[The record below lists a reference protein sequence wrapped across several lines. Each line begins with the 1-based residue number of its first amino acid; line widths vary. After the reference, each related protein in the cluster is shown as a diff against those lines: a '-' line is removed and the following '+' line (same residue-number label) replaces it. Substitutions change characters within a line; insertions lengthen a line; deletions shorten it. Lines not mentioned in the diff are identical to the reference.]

1 MDTNSRSMLGWA
13 RDNILII
20 FLVLICGV
28 IAMKQPRFLSAENLV
43 NVSTQIAINAFLA
56 TGMTFV
62 IITGGIDIGVG
73 SVAAFAGISATVII
87 NKFTEPSIFTCVV
100 VSLVVACSIGILC
113 GLFNGFMISRMN
125 VVPMIATLAMMSVA
139 RGMAYVV
146 TGGRP
151 IFNLP
156 STFTWIGNARIL
168 KTNLMPMGWLPI
180 IVIMMVV
187 VMLAAHLFLSKTV
200 IGRYI
205 YAVGSNEEVAF
216 LNGISVTGIKLLVYA
231 LSGMLSAL
239 GGVCIASKLNSGQPT
254 SALGYE
260 MFAIAAV
267 VLGGTS
273 LAGGKGGINK
283 TVIGVLT
290 IGILN
295 NGMNLM
301 KIPSF
306 WQTIVMGLII
316 LLAVVLDQ
324 SRYKKKN

>member
-1 MDTNSRSMLGWA
+1 
-13 RDNILII
+13 
-20 FLVLICGV
+20 VQ
-28 IAMKQPRFLSAENLV
+28 QPRFLSPENLI
-43 NVSTQIAINAFLA
+43 NVSSQIAINAFLA

-73 SVAAFAGISATVII
+73 SVAAFAGISATVVIGQ
-87 NKFTEPSIFTCVV
+87 FEDPSILTCVV
-100 VSLVVACSIGILC
+100 VSMLASGAIGALC
-113 GLFNGFMISRMN
+113 GLFNGVMIARMS

-146 TGGRP
+146 TGGKP

-156 STFTWIGNARIL
+156 SNFTWIGNARL
-168 KTNLMPMGWLPI
+168 FKTEGMPMGWLPV
-180 IVIMMVV
+180 IVIIMVA
-187 VMLAAHLFLSKTV
+187 VMLASHLFLSKTV
-200 IGRYI
+200 IGRHI
-205 YAVGSNEEVAF
+205 YAVGSNEDVAF
-216 LNGISVTGIKLLVYA
+216 LNGVSITRIKLLVYA
-231 LSGMLSAL
+231 LSGVLSAL

-254 SALGYE
+254 SALTYE

-273 LAGGKGGINK
+273 LAGGKGGVNM

-290 IGILN
+290 IGVLN
-295 NGMNLM
+295 NGMNLL

-324 SRYKKKN
+324 ARQKKKN

>member
-1 MDTNSRSMLGWA
+1 MNTNSNRSLAWA
-13 RDNILII
+13 RDNILIV
-20 FLVLICGV
+20 FLALMCCI
-28 IAMKQPRFLSAENLV
+28 IAIKQPRFLSPENLV

-73 SVAAFAGISATVII
+73 SVAAFSGITATVVIGLF
-87 NKFTEPSIFTCVV
+87 NQPSIFTCVV
-100 VSLVVACSIGILC
+100 VAIVVAGGIGALC

-156 STFTWIGNARIL
+156 STFTWIGNHRIL
-168 KTNLMPMGWLPI
+168 KTEGMPMGWLPI
-180 IVIMMVV
+180 IVILMVV
-187 VMLAAHLFLSKTV
+187 VMVAAHLFLSKTV
-200 IGRYI
+200 VGRHI
-205 YAVGSNEEVAF
+205 YAVGSNEDVAF
-216 LNGISVTGIKLLVYA
+216 LNGISITRIKLLVYA
-231 LSGMLSAL
+231 LSGVLSAL

-273 LAGGKGGINK
+273 LAGGKGGVNK

-290 IGILN
+290 IGVLN

-324 SRYKKKN
+324 TKNKKKN

>member
-1 MDTNSRSMLGWA
+1 MDTSANPALRWA
-13 RDNILII
+13 RDNVLII
-20 FLVLICGV
+20 FLVLMCGF
-28 IAMKQPRFLSAENLV
+28 IAAQQPRFLSPENLI
-43 NVSTQIAINAFLA
+43 NVSSQIAINAFLA

-87 NKFTEPSIFTCVV
+87 GLFTEPSVLTCVV
-100 VSLVVACSIGILC
+100 VSIVAAGTIGALC
-113 GLFNGFMISRMN
+113 GLFNATMIARMN

-168 KTNLMPMGWLPI
+168 KTEGMPMGWLPI
-180 IVIMMVV
+180 IVIIMVA

-200 IGRYI
+200 TGRHI
-205 YAVGSNEEVAF
+205 YAVGSNEDVAF
-216 LNGISVTGIKLLVYA
+216 LNGISITRIKMLVYA
-231 LSGMLSAL
+231 LSGVLSAL

-273 LAGGKGGINK
+273 LAGGRGGVNK

-290 IGILN
+290 IGVLN

-324 SRYKKKN
+324 TRYKKKN

>member
-1 MDTNSRSMLGWA
+1 
-13 RDNILII
+13 
-20 FLVLICGV
+20 
-28 IAMKQPRFLSAENLV
+28 
-43 NVSTQIAINAFLA
+43 
-56 TGMTFV
+56 
-62 IITGGIDIGVG
+62 
-73 SVAAFAGISATVII
+73 
-87 NKFTEPSIFTCVV
+87 
-100 VSLVVACSIGILC
+100 
-113 GLFNGFMISRMN
+113 
-125 VVPMIATLAMMSVA
+125 
-139 RGMAYVV
+139 
-146 TGGRP
+146 
-151 IFNLP
+151 
-156 STFTWIGNARIL
+156 
-168 KTNLMPMGWLPI
+168 MGWLPI

-200 IGRYI
+200 VGRYI

-216 LNGISVTGIKLLVYA
+216 LNGISITRIKLLVYA

-273 LAGGKGGINK
+273 LAGGKGGVNK

-290 IGILN
+290 IGVLN

-301 KIPSF
+301 QIPSF

-324 SRYKKKN
+324 SKYKKKS